1 MKNLYEMFRHTNSHG
16 LVSSPFLGLIQYYLE
31 KNDHSLTK
39 NVLTE
44 LYSILSYIT
53 LSGARD
59 FRFEAVSDLVVELL
73 FLLKQAT
80 LKKIKETEKTH
91 IQKKKKK
98 NDGHIFNP
106 KVEDLLDT
114 VIEILDNPSGEHEKE
129 MFPYDPPQVQTPTKT
144 VTETK
149 LIDDKFIALK
159 RKFDEVNDVATQ
171 LKTQQKI
178 TASIDDVIDEKNPF
192 QNLGTEDIWIEEDLF
207 DKNDS
212 KETIELS
219 KRHFKRHYQK
229 QPIFDFTAL
238 TEQVITDIVD
248 GATDEEL
255 RNDEVIVNDVTDD
268 KATDDDL
275 SDRKEPQE
283 ITATPACV
291 QRDPNRL

>member
-1 MKNLYEMFRHTNSHG
+1 
-16 LVSSPFLGLIQYYLE
+16 
-31 KNDHSLTK
+31 
-39 NVLTE
+39 
-44 LYSILSYIT
+44 
-53 LSGARD
+53 
-59 FRFEAVSDLVVELL
+59 
-73 FLLKQAT
+73 
-80 LKKIKETEKTH
+80 
-91 IQKKKKK
+91 
-98 NDGHIFNP
+98 
-106 KVEDLLDT
+106 
-114 VIEILDNPSGEHEKE
+114 
-129 MFPYDPPQVQTPTKT
+129 MFPYVLPQVQTPKEIE
-144 VTETK
+144 TETK
-149 LIDDKFIALK
+149 LIDDEFIALK

-212 KETIELS
+212 KETIEIS
-219 KRHFKRHYQK
+219 KRHFNRHYQK

-291 QRDPNRL
+291 QQDPNRL

>member
-1 MKNLYEMFRHTNSHG
+1 MFRHTNSHG

-129 MFPYDPPQVQTPTKT
+129 MFPYDPP
-144 VTETK
+144 
-149 LIDDKFIALK
+149 
-159 RKFDEVNDVATQ
+159 
-171 LKTQQKI
+171 
-178 TASIDDVIDEKNPF
+178 
-192 QNLGTEDIWIEEDLF
+192 
-207 DKNDS
+207 
-212 KETIELS
+212 
-219 KRHFKRHYQK
+219 
-229 QPIFDFTAL
+229 
-238 TEQVITDIVD
+238 
-248 GATDEEL
+248 
-255 RNDEVIVNDVTDD
+255 
-268 KATDDDL
+268 
-275 SDRKEPQE
+275 
-283 ITATPACV
+283 
-291 QRDPNRL
+291 